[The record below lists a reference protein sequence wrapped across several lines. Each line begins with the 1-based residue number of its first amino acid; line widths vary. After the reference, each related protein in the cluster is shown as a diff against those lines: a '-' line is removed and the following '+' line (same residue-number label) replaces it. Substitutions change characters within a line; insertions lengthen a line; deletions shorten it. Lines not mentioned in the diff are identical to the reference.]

1 MRGQVSMADEAK
13 LCSPVRS
20 ILKYWLYDVWW
31 GVVEKDW
38 AHCADQCWLKVLHLI
53 HLLSIILR
61 GNGLARVQK
70 AVAGQMDSRPPNS
83 DRDRFLVQVWF
94 WEVLWSFFSVQP
106 ATEPFIAGC
115 LIKSTFHCMSQSS
128 GEVVPCCIK

>member
-1 MRGQVSMADEAK
+1 MVDEAK

-20 ILKYWLYDVWW
+20 VVKYWLSDVWW
-31 GVVEKDW
+31 GVVVEKDW
-38 AHCADQCWLKVLHLI
+38 AHSVDQCQLKVLHLI

-61 GNGLARVQK
+61 CNGFARIQK
-70 AVAGQMDSRPPNS
+70 AVVDQMDSRPSNS

-106 ATEPFIAGC
+106 ATEP
-115 LIKSTFHCMSQSS
+115 LL
-128 GEVVPCCIK
+128 VVL